1 MPRDWWAGNQGAAT
15 TGYGTFD
22 ARPAAR
28 EAPDVL
34 EELITTDDDGP
45 QTFGGGT
52 NEEQINQQNQ
62 THYANQMRQLQMQ
75 LVDLQLQLSREQP
88 GSFGYNG
95 KLDQIRSTQAK
106 MQQMQIQMG
115 S

>member
-1 MPRDWWAGNQGAAT
+1 
-15 TGYGTFD
+15 
-22 ARPAAR
+22 
-28 EAPDVL
+28 
-34 EELITTDDDGP
+34 
-45 QTFGGGT
+45 
-52 NEEQINQQNQ
+52 
-62 THYANQMRQLQMQ
+62 MRQLQMQ

>member
-1 MPRDWWAGNQGAAT
+1 M
-15 TGYGTFD
+15 
-22 ARPAAR
+22 
-28 EAPDVL
+28 L
-34 EELITTDDDGP
+34 EGLITADDD
-45 QTFGGGT
+45 QNTFGGGS
-52 NEEQINQQNQ
+52 NEDSVNQQNQ
-62 THYANQMRQLQMQ
+62 AHYANQMRQLQMQ

>member
-1 MPRDWWAGNQGAAT
+1 MPREWWQGNQGAAT
-15 TGYGTFD
+15 TGYGTFE

-34 EELITTDDDGP
+34 EELIGSDD
-45 QTFGGGT
+45 
-52 NEEQINQQNQ
+52 EEPKDFSNQESINQQNQ
-62 THYANQMRQLQMQ
+62 AHYANQMRQLQMQ

-88 GSFGYNG
+88 GSFRYNG
-95 KLDQIRSTQAK
+95 KLDAIRKTQAK
-106 MQQMQIQMG
+106 LQQIQIQMG

>member
-15 TGYGTFD
+15 TGYGTFE

-28 EAPDVL
+28 EAPPILD
-34 EELITTDDDGP
+34 ELINGDD
-45 QTFGGGT
+45 
-52 NEEQINQQNQ
+52 EEPEDLSNQESINQQNQ
-62 THYANQMRQLQMQ
+62 AHYANQMRQLQMQ

-88 GSFGYNG
+88 GSLRYNG
-95 KLDQIRSTQAK
+95 KLDAIRSTQAK
-106 MQQMQIQMG
+106 LQQIQIQMG